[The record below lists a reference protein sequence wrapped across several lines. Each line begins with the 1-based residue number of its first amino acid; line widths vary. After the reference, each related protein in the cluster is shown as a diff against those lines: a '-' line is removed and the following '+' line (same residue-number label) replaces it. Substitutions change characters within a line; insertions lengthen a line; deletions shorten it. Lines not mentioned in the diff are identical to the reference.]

1 MVSVS
6 VVGEACFKIDCDFR
20 APFRPFAFVCCSLL
34 ASYLSRNSYSPGD
47 DDERLGAFARLVVDA
62 FARSSETRLGGS
74 FAWICVAL

>member
-1 MVSVS
+1 
-6 VVGEACFKIDCDFR
+6 
-20 APFRPFAFVCCSLL
+20 LL